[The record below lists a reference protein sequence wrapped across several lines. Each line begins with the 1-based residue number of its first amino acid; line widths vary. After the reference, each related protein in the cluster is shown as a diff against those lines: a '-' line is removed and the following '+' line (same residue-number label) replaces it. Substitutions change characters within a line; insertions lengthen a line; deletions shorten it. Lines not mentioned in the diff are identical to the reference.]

1 MRIHSIATSAAIF
14 VGAAIC
20 SSPVLASSQDSGGF
34 SVSLSVPVVCDIE
47 AADFVLDKNQNIV
60 RGVVNEYCNSSRGFQ
75 ILAGHRPLESG
86 EQIDLDYDGTA
97 TSLDASGLSTI
108 AFRSGAR
115 FGPVPVAI
123 RTQGVIENLA
133 VSFSV
138 TAI

>member
-1 MRIHSIATSAAIF
+1 MKRLSTFAATFVVLFWLQSPASAAS
-14 VGAAIC
+14 G
-20 SSPVLASSQDSGGF
+20 DSGGF
-34 SVSLSVPVVCDIE
+34 SISLTVPIVCDIE
-47 AADFVLDKNQNIV
+47 AADFVLDEGNNTI

-75 ILAGHRPLESG
+75 ILAGHRPLENG
-86 EQIDLDYDGTA
+86 EQVDLDYDGTLA
-97 TSLDASGLSTI
+97 SLDASGLSSV

-123 RTQGVIENLA
+123 RTQGVLASLA

>member
-1 MRIHSIATSAAIF
+1 MRIRPTAISAALF
-14 VGAAIC
+14 FGAALA
-20 SSPVLASSQDSGGF
+20 SSPALAASQDSGGF

-47 AADFVLDKNQNIV
+47 AADFVLDTSQNVV

-75 ILAGHRPLESG
+75 ILAGHRPLENG

-123 RTQGVIENLA
+123 RTQGVVENLS